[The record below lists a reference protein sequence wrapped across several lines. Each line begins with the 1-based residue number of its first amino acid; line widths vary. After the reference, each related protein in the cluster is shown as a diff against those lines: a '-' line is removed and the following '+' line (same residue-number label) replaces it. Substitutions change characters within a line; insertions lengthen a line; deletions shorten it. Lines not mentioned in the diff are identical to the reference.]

1 MKIKRLLRLLL
12 LGPVLP
18 IIGAGTPDNVEDEI
32 KFGNTVVQ
40 VDNEIVSKVTSF
52 NTKTDVSEEEI
63 TGSEDVV
70 AGTNVLFSKFTAI
83 KVGKTADMEGIAIES
98 SSAGR
103 DDGQSELQDAV
114 DTGKLVTVRCTR
126 NTGYGWLLSGFFT
139 SYEEGADTSGVYKWK
154 ASFRV
159 NQKTEITPGS

>member
-1 MKIKRLLRLLL
+1 MKLKKLFKILFLA
-12 LGPVLP
+12 PVFP
-18 IIGAGTPDNVEDEI
+18 VIGATPDNVEDEV

-83 KVGKTADMEGIAIES
+83 KVGKTADVEGISIES
-98 SSAGR
+98 ADSGP

-114 DTGKLVTVRCTR
+114 DQGKIVTLKSTK
-126 NTGYGWLLSGFFT
+126 NTGYGWNLSGFFT

-159 NQKTEITPGS
+159 NQKTEVTPGS